1 MGGGGWTFRLARR
14 TLFDDRQP
22 AGQESDSLMAHAAR
36 SRLWPVV
43 LILGGIALGMAIGSC
58 SAEWGDRPE
67 RAIAAPVPD
76 NVARNLGE
84 ADDGQV
90 LEAAVGQRFS
100 VTLAYWAEW
109 RVDEIPAFLSHA
121 ETLTGPT
128 VDTRATGSDQW
139 QVLVFEVQTPG
150 EGELRLVLGRP
161 WIEGDRM
168 REYRLTVRA
177 TDPAAPGP

>member
-1 MGGGGWTFRLARR
+1 MTHASRRHARL
-14 TLFDDRQP
+14 
-22 AGQESDSLMAHAAR
+22 
-36 SRLWPVV
+36 VV
-43 LILGGIALGMAIGSC
+43 VILSGLALGVAAASC
-58 SAEWGDRPE
+58 SAEWGERPE
-67 RAIAAPVPD
+67 RAIAAPAPD
-76 NVARNLGE
+76 DVARNLGE

-90 LEAAVGQRFS
+90 LVAAVGQRFS

-139 QVLVFEVQTPG
+139 QVLVFEVQAPG
-150 EGELRLVLGRP
+150 EGDLRLVLGRP

-168 REYRLTVRA
+168 QEYRLTVRA
-177 TDPAAPGP
+177 TDPAAPGS